1 MKLKDALILLMI
13 SSIFWILRDL
23 YFIFGYFT
31 SLWRYF
37 NLILHTLSI
46 IIPISLIVLAISLRK
61 FLEVQRPQNELPQNK
76 LSQNELP
83 QNELSQNE
91 LPQNESIKIPSVGD
105 WLGDF
110 LIIAIPF
117 IGIIFL
123 IIWANDDKNKL
134 RKNWAI
140 AFLIWTVI
148 VYILLI
154 VIFEN
159 IKTSGGF

>member
-61 FLEVQRPQNELPQNK
+61 FLEVQRP
-76 LSQNELP
+76 
-83 QNELSQNE
+83 QNE

>member
-83 QNELSQNE
+83 QNE
-91 LPQNESIKIPSVGD
+91 SIKIPSVGD